1 MEGNGMSEGQALT
14 DLDQKQDRHR
24 KRLRR
29 AIRQRLAIA
38 LQYAFADG
46 LVRLRAITDEE
57 WAAAV
62 AKEEGEL

>member
-1 MEGNGMSEGQALT
+1 MTEQASIQPT

-24 KRLRR
+24 ARLRR

-46 LVRLRAITDEE
+46 IVRLRAITDEE

>member
-1 MEGNGMSEGQALT
+1 MSEAPT
-14 DLDQKQDRHR
+14 DLDRKQDRHR

-29 AIRQRLAIA
+29 DVRLRLAIA

-46 LVRLRAITDEE
+46 IVRLRAITNEE

-62 AKEEGEL
+62 AREEGEL

>member
-1 MEGNGMSEGQALT
+1 MLKMSEAQAST

-24 KRLRR
+24 TRLRR
-29 AIRQRLAIA
+29 DVRLRLAVA
-38 LQYAFADG
+38 TQYAFDDG
-46 LVRLRAITDEE
+46 IVRLRAITDEE

>member
-1 MEGNGMSEGQALT
+1 MTEPQPPT

-24 KRLRR
+24 TRLRR
-29 AIRQRLAIA
+29 DVRLRVAV
-38 LQYAFADG
+38 AFQHAFDAG
-46 LVRLRAITDEE
+46 IVRLRAITDEE